1 MTAGAQRRT
10 PCRTWSMDDD
20 GGRKTVE
27 KSRDLVGLREV
38 DTAQARAGA
47 PEGGACDAPARD
59 GCQGVHGRP
68 PEKAGRAGEKNV
80 RYAVHADFLP
90 SRLSEKPLNVR
101 KKAQAARRGVEP
113 CEGHGSRRKAP
124 ALPRRSSA
132 TGPEPDFSKQE
143 TGLAG
148 VSRVICFPSGPGSKA
163 LESIGASYAP
173 GVVWFRAAIFH
184 WRGPTHASGTPP
196 G

>member
-1 MTAGAQRRT
+1 MTRIIERRHIFGHAEKRYFSDGLALGSQAFLEPIFHRYRGHFGQKRQSGA
-10 PCRTWSMDDD
+10 
-20 GGRKTVE
+20 
-27 KSRDLVGLREV
+27 
-38 DTAQARAGA
+38 
-47 PEGGACDAPARD
+47 
-59 GCQGVHGRP
+59 RP
-68 PEKAGRAGEKNV
+68 M
-80 RYAVHADFLP
+80 RY
-90 SRLSEKPLNVR
+90 
-101 KKAQAARRGVEP
+101 G
-113 CEGHGSRRKAP
+113 
-124 ALPRRSSA
+124 LPRRSSA